1 MFSSPTFWLLVSFI
15 LFILGSLRPVIQ
27 KVSLQLRRR
36 TEDIQSSLERAEQA
50 YIQAKEFLEK
60 EQIYAQAVEK
70 ETEKMIQDAQNESH
84 KLRQHI
90 LKEFEKKLQYQGVL
104 LQERLNFIHKQ
115 IEQEAVEKIISLS
128 FEKVK
133 DHIRTT
139 SSPEDHLRYIDQQLT
154 SIEKL

>member
-1 MFSSPTFWLLVSFI
+1 
-15 LFILGSLRPVIQ
+15 
-27 KVSLQLRRR
+27 
-36 TEDIQSSLERAEQA
+36 
-50 YIQAKEFLEK
+50 
-60 EQIYAQAVEK
+60 
-70 ETEKMIQDAQNESH
+70 
-84 KLRQHI
+84 
-90 LKEFEKKLQYQGVL
+90 GVL